1 MAKHLLEVKGLKKY
15 FKVGRNQILHAVD
28 DVSFNIEQGKTLGLV
43 GESGCGK
50 TTVGRTIIRL
60 YDADG
65 GQVLFN
71 GRDVHQLNRKEYKE
85 FTRSM
90 QMIFQD
96 PYASLDPRKTVGAIV
111 GEGLKIHKLC
121 ETRQEYTE
129 RIYELLE
136 TVGLSREH
144 ASRFPHE
151 FSGGQRQR
159 VGIARALAV
168 NPKFIVCDE
177 AISALDVSIQ
187 AQVIN
192 LLVELQEKLKLTYLF
207 IAHDLNMVRHISD
220 DTAVMYLGKVVE
232 KAETSELFETPKHP
246 YTIGLLAAA
255 PEADPDFEQSRAKT
269 LMSGEVASPI
279 NPEPICR
286 FAGRCPYARPKC
298 KQNEPQLMDVGNNH
312 YVACY
317 KVQEGW

>member
-1 MAKHLLEVKGLKKY
+1 ML
-15 FKVGRNQILHAVD
+15 
-28 DVSFNIEQGKTLGLV
+28 
-43 GESGCGK
+43 
-50 TTVGRTIIRL
+50 
-60 YDADG
+60 
-65 GQVLFN
+65 
-71 GRDVHQLNRKEYKE
+71 
-85 FTRSM
+85 
-90 QMIFQD
+90 
-96 PYASLDPRKTVGAIV
+96 
-111 GEGLKIHKLC
+111 
-121 ETRQEYTE
+121 ETRAIEKE
-129 RIYELLE
+129 AK
-136 TVGLSREH
+136 S
-144 ASRFPHE
+144 
-151 FSGGQRQR
+151 FSARVFRWTTSR

-168 NPKFIVCDE
+168 NPTFIVCDE
-177 AISALDVSIQ
+177 ALSALVVSIQ

-192 LLVELQEKLKLTYLF
+192 LILELQEILKLTYLF

-298 KQNEPQLMDVGNNH
+298 KQNEPELMDVGNNH

-317 KVQEGW
+317 KVQGGLVMNGEVMKIENKIRQLGYTLPQSSQQVLYIRQLEELETHFMFQVRYLGLMDK

>member
-232 KAETSELFETPKHP
+232 KAETSELFETPNIHIQLV
-246 YTIGLLAAA
+246 YLAA

-279 NPEPICR
+279 NPEPICW
-286 FAGRCPYARPKC
+286 CWTLPIC
-298 KQNEPQLMDVGNNH
+298 KT
-312 YVACY
+312 
-317 KVQEGW
+317 